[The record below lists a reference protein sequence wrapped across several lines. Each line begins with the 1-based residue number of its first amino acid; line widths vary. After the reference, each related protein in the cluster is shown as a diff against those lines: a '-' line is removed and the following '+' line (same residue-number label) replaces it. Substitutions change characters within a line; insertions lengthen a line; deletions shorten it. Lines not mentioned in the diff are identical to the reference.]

1 MSGLSLADSGMVQCM
16 VSTQFSDDTNVLQR
30 PTVGRTA
37 ELTVLGKMCVCVCVC
52 VCVCMC
58 E

>member
-37 ELTVLGKMCVCVCVC
+37 ELTVLGKMCVCVCVRLQLHL
-52 VCVCMC
+52 
-58 E
+58 